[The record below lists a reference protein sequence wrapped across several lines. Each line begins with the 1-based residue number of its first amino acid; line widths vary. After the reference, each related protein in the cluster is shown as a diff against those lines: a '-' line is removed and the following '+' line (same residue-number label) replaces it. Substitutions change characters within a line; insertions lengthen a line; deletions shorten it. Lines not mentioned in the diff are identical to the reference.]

1 MKYDV
6 IVVGAGSAG
15 CALAGRLA
23 EDANLSVLLLEAGPD
38 YAGLENLPDE
48 LKYGYTRDAEIKGAP
63 HNWGLEGTI
72 TAERGVIHVA
82 QGKVVGGS
90 GAINGQT
97 FLRGIP
103 EDYDSWASW
112 GNDEWSYLKV
122 LPYFRKMET
131 DADIRDDFH
140 GSDGPI
146 PIVRRDSE
154 ERPLIQSALYQAC
167 AAAGYRE
174 DPDMNSPESEGVA
187 SIPMNN
193 PDGIRMSTALTHLE
207 PNRHKL
213 NLTIKG
219 NVYVRRVLFDGKRAT
234 GVEAESGGE
243 IFTVEGE
250 QIVLSGG
257 GLRSPHLLLLSG
269 VGPADHLRSLGIP
282 VVHDLPG
289 VGQNLRNHP
298 NASVA
303 LKVKDG
309 IEVGP
314 DAPVRRT
321 CLRLT
326 ASGSDSRA
334 DLMIQTSSDYMPISG
349 EVLPLGEIH
358 ISVSLELPFSVG
370 ELKLSSADP
379 QIQPQFNYH
388 YLSDPRDRQRMR
400 EGVRLC
406 AQFGEHQAYHEFI
419 DGRRDP
425 TDQELA
431 SDDALDAW
439 LLKNVGT
446 ARHISGTCKMGP
458 SLDSMAV
465 VDQYCRVRG
474 VEGLRVADTSVIPQ
488 VTRANTHATAVLVG
502 ERVSDWIK
510 NDVPK
515 SN

>member
-6 IVVGAGSAG
+6 IVVGAGAAG
-15 CALAGRLA
+15 CAVAARLA
-23 EDANLSVLLLEAGPD
+23 EDPKLSVLLLEAGPD
-38 YAGLENLPDE
+38 YDGLESLPDD
-48 LKYGYTRDAEIKGAP
+48 LKYGYTRDAELRGAR
-63 HNWGLEGTI
+63 HNWELEGTI

-97 FLRGIP
+97 FLRGVP

-146 PIVRRDSE
+146 PIVRRTAED
-154 ERPLIQSALYQAC
+154 RPLIQSALYQAC
-167 AAAGYRE
+167 IAAGFPD
-174 DPDMNSPESEGVA
+174 DPDMNGPESEGVG

-193 PDGIRMSTALTHLE
+193 PDGIRMSTALTHLG
-207 PNRHKL
+207 PNRHRL
-213 NLTIKG
+213 NLTIRG

-243 IFTVEGE
+243 IFTIEGE
-250 QIVLSGG
+250 EIVLSSG

-269 VGPADHLRSLGIP
+269 VGPADHLRSFGIS

-303 LKVKDG
+303 LKVKEGVDT
-309 IEVGP
+309 GP
-314 DAPVRRT
+314 DAPVHRT
-321 CLRLT
+321 CLRFT
-326 ASGSDSRA
+326 APGSDSRA
-334 DLMIQTSSDYMPISG
+334 DLVIQTSSDYIPISG
-349 EVLPLGEIH
+349 EVLPPGEVH
-358 ISVSLELPFSVG
+358 VSCSLELPYSVG
-370 ELKLSSADP
+370 ELKLSSSDP
-379 QIQPQFNYH
+379 QIQPFFNYH
-388 YLSDPRDRQRMR
+388 YLSDLRDRQRMR

-406 AQFGEHQAYHEFI
+406 ARLSEHQAYGEFI
-419 DGRRDP
+419 DERRDP
-425 TDQELA
+425 TDAELA
-431 SDDALDAW
+431 SDDGLDAW
-439 LLKNVGT
+439 LLRNVGT

-458 SLDSMAV
+458 DSDPMAV
-465 VDQYCRVRG
+465 LDQYCRVRG

-488 VTRANTHATAVLVG
+488 VTRANTYATAVMVG

-510 NDVPK
+510 HDVPA
-515 SN
+515 SS